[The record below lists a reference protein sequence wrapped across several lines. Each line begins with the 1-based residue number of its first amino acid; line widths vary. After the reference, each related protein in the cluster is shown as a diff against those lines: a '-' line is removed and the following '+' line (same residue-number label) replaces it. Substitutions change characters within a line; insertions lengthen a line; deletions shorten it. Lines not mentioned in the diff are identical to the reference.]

1 MTNVNTFTWEMKWY
15 LSFCKNMA
23 KTEGYCNAR
32 DVREYFEHRFKKVSN
47 TIWGN
52 YSIVKLGNE
61 LTIEHLGTHKKGIA
75 KCNPKDKF
83 NIITGLA
90 IAWARYNKEDIPIY
104 EAVPISELQNGDTFF
119 DTGHQ
124 YIFVAKSPITEK
136 RYVVYEKINNDEYK
150 LTTRYYDNDYILYTY
165 SPLGQ

>member
-1 MTNVNTFTWEMKWY
+1 MKNVNTFTWKMKWY

-23 KTEGYCNAR
+23 KSEGYCKAE
-32 DVREYFEHRFKKVSN
+32 DAREYFEHEFIEFPN
-47 TIWGN
+47 TVWGKYN
-52 YSIVKLGNE
+52 IAKFGNE
-61 LTIEHLGTHKKGIA
+61 LIIAHLGTNKKGIA

-90 IAWARYNKEDIPIY
+90 IAWARYNKEEIPIY
-104 EAVPISELQNGDTFF
+104 EMVSISGLQNGDTFF

-124 YIFVAKSPITEK
+124 YIFVAKSPIAEK
-136 RYVVYEKINNDEYK
+136 RYVVYEKINDDEYK
-150 LTTRYYDNDYILYTY
+150 ITTRYYDNDYVLYRY

>member
-23 KTEGYCNAR
+23 KAEGCCKAE
-32 DVREYFEHRFKKVSN
+32 DVNEYFENEFLEFPN

-52 YSIVKLGNE
+52 FSIVKFGNE
-61 LTIEHLGTHKKGIA
+61 LIIAHLGTNKKGIA

-90 IAWARYNKEDIPIY
+90 IAWARYNKEEVPIY
-104 EAVPISELQNGDTFF
+104 EPILISRLQNGDIFF
-119 DTGHQ
+119 DTSDE
-124 YIFVAKSPITEK
+124 YIFVAKSPIEEK
-136 RYVVYEKINNDEYK
+136 KYVVYEKINDNEYK
-150 LTTRYYDNDYILYTY
+150 LITRYFDNGYALYTY